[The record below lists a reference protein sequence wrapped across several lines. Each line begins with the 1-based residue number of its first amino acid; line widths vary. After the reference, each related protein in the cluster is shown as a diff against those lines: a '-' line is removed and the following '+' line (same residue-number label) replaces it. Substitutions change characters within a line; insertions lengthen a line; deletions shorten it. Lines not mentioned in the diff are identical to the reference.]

1 MTAVLSAP
9 ETFDIFSNFATD
21 EVLEVEG
28 KWFPLGKSARIKVA
42 RTGNDRY
49 NTEFKK
55 LLEQYQADL
64 SDGGPAAEA
73 LAAKIITEVQAKT
86 VLVDWENLSYQGKP
100 VPYSVEMAKT
110 FLGVKDFRK
119 RVTALADSFENFR
132 VKAEEQQ
139 GNA

>member
-49 NTEFKK
+49 NAEFKK

-73 LAAKIITEVQAKT
+73 LAAKIITEV
-86 VLVDWENLSYQGKP
+86 QGKP